1 MSSISS
7 LFGYLLNWLYELCGN
22 YGLAIIIFSVI
33 LKLILIPLTIKQQK
47 AMKES
52 AELQNKMKEIQN
64 KYKNDTDRL
73 NRETM
78 ELYKS
83 RTGNPFSGCLISI
96 LQIIIILSVFWLV
109 SRPLTYMKKVD
120 KEIIDSYTEQ
130 IKEETGEKNLSY
142 SEIVIINKKAAENP
156 EVYINMDFLGLDLSK
171 VPSQNFND
179 PKVYIIPALYVLTS
193 FASMKINNNMQN
205 KDEKD
210 KNEENKEKTEQ
221 DEALESMQEMTK
233 SMSYMMPIMTI
244 SIAFIAPLGMAL
256 YWFIS
261 NLLMIIE
268 KILIE
273 KISKIKSKKE
283 VKRITD

>member
-83 RTGNPFSGCLISI
+83 RKGNPFSGCLISI
-96 LQIIIILSVFWLV
+96 LQILIILSVFWLV

-120 KEIIDSYTEQ
+120 KEIIDRYTEQ

-142 SEIVIINKKAAENP
+142 SEIVIINKKAAEDP

-210 KNEENKEKTEQ
+210 KNEGNKDKTEQ

-256 YWFIS
+256 YWFVS

-273 KISKIKSKKE
+273 KIATIKSKKE
-283 VKRITD
+283 IKRITD